1 MPNVNFKWD
10 FNLTTLCALFSAV
23 VVIGGFVSSQ
33 NTTDAVQNTKIAAN
47 EVLINRGLAEERRQT
62 REAIEDIKQQAAQDR
77 AEMRRQF
84 DKVNEKL
91 DKLVEAKVR

>member
-1 MPNVNFKWD
+1 MPSVNFKWEV
-10 FNLTTLCALFSAV
+10 NITTVIAAVTAIVSIALSVAK
-23 VVIGGFVSSQ
+23 Q
-33 NTTDAVQNTKIAAN
+33 DTANAVQDTRIEAN
-47 EVLINRGLAEERRQT
+47 ETYITRGLQEERRQT
-62 REAIEDIKQQAAQDR
+62 REAITDIKQQAAQDR